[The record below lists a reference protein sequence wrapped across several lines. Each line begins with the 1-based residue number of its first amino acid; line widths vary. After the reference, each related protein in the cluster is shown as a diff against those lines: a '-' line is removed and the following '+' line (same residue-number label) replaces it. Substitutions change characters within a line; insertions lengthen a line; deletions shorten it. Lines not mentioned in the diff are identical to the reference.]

1 MFDLKDIPLAKYSR
15 NEDIAN
21 CITHALGIPFCI
33 IAAAMLLRIQIGR
46 APGRFIFST
55 ALYVFSMLLVFAGS
69 AIYHG
74 LKPSRAKQIA
84 RVIDHCNIFFM
95 IAGMVTAFTLPSITG
110 ENKGKSLI
118 IVAAVWALS
127 LLGVLFTFMD
137 FKKFAKPQIFMYII
151 MGWIC
156 VAGLISV
163 FRSGEAGRQ
172 FVTLVIIGGVSITV
186 GSVLYF
192 IGKKHKYFHAVF
204 HTFVLIG
211 TIFIF
216 IGLYSYE
223 KYLLT

>member
-21 CITHALGIPFCI
+21 CVTHALGIPFCI
-33 IAAAMLLRIQIGR
+33 VAAVLLLRMQVGR

-55 ALYVFSMLLVFAGS
+55 VLYVFSMLLVFAGS

-74 LKPSRAKQIA
+74 LRPSRAKQIA

-95 IAGMVTAFTLPSITG
+95 IAGMVTAFTLPTITDENRTKSI
-110 ENKGKSLI
+110 I
-118 IVAAVWALS
+118 IVSAVWAIS

-137 FKKFAKPQIFMYII
+137 FKRFAKPQIFMYII
-151 MGWIC
+151 TGWLC
-156 VAGLISV
+156 VIGLISV
-163 FRSGEAGRQ
+163 FKSGDEGRQ
-172 FVTLVIIGGVSITV
+172 FVTFVILGGVSITV

-216 IGLYSYE
+216 IGLYAYE
-223 KYLLT
+223 KFLLA